1 MVLTKGVSVLDEVKE
16 KGCPARERESSN
28 HIHFPVELTT
38 AVEHFNVP
46 VQTVQKKQ
54 KKKLLHIMKSLFM
67 VSNQHE

>member
-1 MVLTKGVSVLDEVKE
+1 MRWKKKVALQ
-16 KGCPARERESSN
+16 ERESSN